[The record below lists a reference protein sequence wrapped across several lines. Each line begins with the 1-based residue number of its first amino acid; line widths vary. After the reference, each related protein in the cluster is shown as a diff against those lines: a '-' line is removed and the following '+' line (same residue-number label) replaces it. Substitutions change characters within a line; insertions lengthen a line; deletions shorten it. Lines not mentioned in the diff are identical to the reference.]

1 MFDGTLLRK
10 RRQEKKLTQR
20 ALGDLV
26 GLSAS
31 AVGMYESSRRL
42 PDVDTLYRISAV
54 LGIPAD
60 RLCTG
65 LPHPPAELSELV
77 SSLTETLDKADEVT
91 LYGAPLSGEERRLF
105 SFRLRRALSELS
117 SPPEKTAFRR
127 PAGGR

>member
-1 MFDGTLLRK
+1 M
-10 RRQEKKLTQR
+10 TQR

-31 AVGMYESSRRL
+31 AVGMYETSRRL

-65 LPHPPAELSELV
+65 LPRPSADLAELV
-77 SSLTETLDKADEVT
+77 SSLEETLEETDEVT
-91 LYGAPLSGEERRLF
+91 LYGSPLSREARKRF
-105 SFRLRRALSELS
+105 SRAVRGAVRELAAA
-117 SPPEKTAFRR
+117 PEGKSRS
-127 PAGGR
+127 

>member
-1 MFDGTLLRK
+1 MFDGTLLR
-10 RRQEKKLTQR
+10 RRRLEKKMTQR

-65 LPHPPAELSELV
+65 LPHPSVELSEMIA
-77 SSLTETLDKADEVT
+77 SLRETLEKADEVT
-91 LYGAPLSGEERRLF
+91 LDGLPLSWEERQLF

-117 SPPEKTAFRR
+117 SPAEIRR
-127 PAGGR
+127 KRA